1 MYKLYKLFSTRYFL
15 ISSTWSRIT
24 RDKVVI
30 TKTSL
35 DIIWDIPILVIKEI
49 ASNFAPNLRA
59 INERSENWKLQW
71 IMQFGHVGWLADIH
85 EKSLISWLNV
95 GQTFDSFPSENV
107 KSRRFSSILKTWNNT
122 RLFFVLISYLNRLL
136 IQYLVVIHCYLHIG
150 RKGIKISLG
159 WEDRSDD
166 YLTINRCCPNLIEG
180 GGRKK
185 FGFNAIFASMRCDRK
200 RVSIIS
206 LLGIYIHSRNGM
218 NNKKKGGKG
227 GTQRSMTRRT
237 WKQTEHD

>member
-1 MYKLYKLFSTRYFL
+1 
-15 ISSTWSRIT
+15 
-24 RDKVVI
+24 
-30 TKTSL
+30 
-35 DIIWDIPILVIKEI
+35 
-49 ASNFAPNLRA
+49 
-59 INERSENWKLQW
+59 
-71 IMQFGHVGWLADIH
+71 MQFGHVGWLADIH
-85 EKSLISWLNV
+85 EKSLISWSNV

-107 KSRRFSSILKTWNNT
+107 KSRRLSSILKTWNNT
-122 RLFFVLISYLNRLL
+122 RLFFVLISYFDRLL
-136 IQYLVVIHCYLHIG
+136 IQYLVVIHCHLHIG

-227 GTQRSMTRRT
+227 GYTTIDDTTHVKTNRAWLIVGIYWKRRNCDKINVRTFRSQRISMHGMVSEKCVHSVYLYRVIFA
-237 WKQTEHD
+237 WYECK

>member
-1 MYKLYKLFSTRYFL
+1 MKNRWYLGWTLVRRSIPFHRK
-15 ISSTWSRIT
+15 RI
-24 RDKVVI
+24 
-30 TKTSL
+30 
-35 DIIWDIPILVIKEI
+35 
-49 ASNFAPNLRA
+49 
-59 INERSENWKLQW
+59 
-71 IMQFGHVGWLADIH
+71 
-85 EKSLISWLNV
+85 
-95 GQTFDSFPSENV
+95 V
-107 KSRRFSSILKTWNNT
+107 KSRRLSSILKTWNNT

-136 IQYLVVIHCYLHIG
+136 IQYLVVIHCHLHIG

-185 FGFNAIFASMRCDRK
+185 FGFNAIFASMRRDRK

>member
-1 MYKLYKLFSTRYFL
+1 MKNRWYLGRTLVRRS
-15 ISSTWSRIT
+15 
-24 RDKVVI
+24 
-30 TKTSL
+30 
-35 DIIWDIPILVIKEI
+35 IP
-49 ASNFAPNLRA
+49 FHR
-59 INERSENWKLQW
+59 
-71 IMQFGHVGWLADIH
+71 
-85 EKSLISWLNV
+85 
-95 GQTFDSFPSENV
+95 
-107 KSRRFSSILKTWNNT
+107 KTWKVGDSLQFSRHETT

-136 IQYLVVIHCYLHIG
+136 IQYLVVIHCHLHIG
-150 RKGIKISLG
+150 RKEIKISLG